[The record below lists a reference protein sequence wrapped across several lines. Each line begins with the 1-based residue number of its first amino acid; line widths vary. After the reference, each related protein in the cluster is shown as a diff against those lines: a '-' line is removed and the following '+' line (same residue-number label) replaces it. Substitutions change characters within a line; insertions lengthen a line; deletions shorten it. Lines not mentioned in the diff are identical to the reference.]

1 MIPFWLTILAFCFV
15 AYLTRSR
22 TYSILAFSAICNLYI
37 DNFTHADDQYLMVTY
52 ASIEF
57 FTAFCVLVFGD
68 IHKLYQSSVL
78 ALMLLLHFTMEAALV
93 VDDVW
98 FIESGIYTYGMSL
111 LIIVQLMG
119 AGRGTKELT
128 TLHQPWYNRLSI
140 RLPDLQN
147 H

>member
-1 MIPFWLTILAFCFV
+1 
-15 AYLTRSR
+15 
-22 TYSILAFSAICNLYI
+22 
-37 DNFTHADDQYLMVTY
+37 MVTY

-57 FTAFCVLVFGD
+57 FTSFGILLFGD

-78 ALMLLLHFTMEAALV
+78 ALMLCLHLIMEAALV
-93 VDDVW
+93 VDNVW

-111 LIIVQLMG
+111 LIIASLMG

-128 TLHQPWYNRLSI
+128 TLYQPWDNRLPI
-140 RLPDLQN
+140 HLPNLQN